1 MIKIS
6 DQRCVPRK
14 KKRSALGC
22 KRYKKRKN
30 SSPCVRI
37 RKRGEKRAPK
47 LFLSRTHAPGR
58 RQLARAQ
65 HRAALL
71 LVFPSFVFVA
81 SFFTHVCMCVV
92 VRMCFKKRRFFS
104 IFKLFFLHEIVKKKF
119 IHHAGTRGKTTKV
132 FLHRRRR
139 VLAKTSKSETMS
151 LFSSDPSHENRVRVR

>member
-1 MIKIS
+1 MF
-6 DQRCVPRK
+6 REK
-14 KKRSALGC
+14 KNAPLLDAKDT
-22 KRYKKRKN
+22 KKRKN

-81 SFFTHVCMCVV
+81 SFFTHVCMCVVVVV

>member
-92 VRMCFKKRRFFS
+92 RMCFKKRRFFS

>member
-1 MIKIS
+1 MFREK
-6 DQRCVPRK
+6 R
-14 KKRSALGC
+14 KRSALGG

-65 HRAALL
+65 HRATLL

-92 VRMCFKKRRFFS
+92 VVVVRMCFKKRRFFS
-104 IFKLFFLHEIVKKKF
+104 IFKLFFFARNRQKKIHPSCRDERKNDQSFPPPKKKSPRKN
-119 IHHAGTRGKTTKV
+119 IKKRNDV
-132 FLHRRRR
+132 
-139 VLAKTSKSETMS
+139 S
-151 LFSSDPSHENRVRVR
+151 LLF